1 MDYADLLSRLE
12 IFFSEVCYSALL
24 KAVQDREA
32 LVVDFSDIEKF
43 DVDAADCLLEGP
55 EEFFKAAEEA
65 MRNVD
70 VGEELES
77 QIHFRIKGLP
87 ESQTVSIKNLRSKH
101 LKKFIAVEGIIKQA
115 SEVRPEIVLA
125 TFECRACG
133 ERIMMLQEEQDLTT
147 PYMCE
152 CGNKRGFEMVERKM
166 VDIQRLE
173 VEESPEALEGSAQ
186 ARKIGVF
193 IKNDLV
199 DPKFQKRV
207 VPGSKI
213 VVTGVLDDVPIKSDN
228 KGKESKRRDIYIDG
242 NYVEPIEFEFED
254 IEVSAKDEKRIKELA
269 ANPKIYDLLAD
280 SIAPSIYGYRDIK
293 QAISLQLFGGVRK
306 KRPDGVVTRGDIHV
320 LLVGDPGSGK
330 SQLLKYTS
338 GLAPKARYV
347 VGKSTSGAGLTATVV
362 KDEFMRGWALEA
374 GALVL
379 ANKGLVAIDELDKMS
394 TEDRSSMHEVAEQQ
408 TVTVSKANI
417 QATLNAQTTILAA
430 ANPKF
435 GRFDPYQSIPE
446 QIDIPDTL
454 LSRFDL
460 IFPIRDEPNKEKDTL
475 LVRHILKM
483 HENPEIQNPP
493 LDSDILRKYISYVKA
508 NVKPKLTKPAQNVIE
523 KFYVGLRSKY
533 AGTDEVSSVPIGAR
547 QLEALVRLSEASA
560 RVRLS
565 DTVKKEDA
573 QRAIKLLTDCLM
585 QVGIDPETGKFDI
598 DRLESGTTSTQRNK
612 IKIILTLVS
621 EMQKDSADKS
631 VLIEDI
637 KAAAEEQ
644 GLEDAEEIIQKLKR
658 EGELFEPKHGHIRRV

>member
-1 MDYADLLSRLE
+1 MDYADLLSKLE
-12 IFFSEVCYSALL
+12 VFFSEVCYTQLL
-24 KAVQDREA
+24 KAVQDRTA
-32 LVVDFSDIEKF
+32 LVIDYTDLERFDIEI
-43 DVDAADCLLEGP
+43 ADHLLEEP
-55 EEFFKAAEEA
+55 EEFFKASEEA
-65 MRNVD
+65 TRNVD
-70 VGEELES
+70 VGEEIES
-77 QIHFRIKGLP
+77 QIPLRIKGLP
-87 ESQTVSIKNLRSKH
+87 GTQTVSIKNLRSKH

-133 ERIMMLQEEQDLTT
+133 ERIMMLQEDQDLTT

-173 VEESPEALEGSAQ
+173 VEESPERLEGSAQ

-207 VPGSKI
+207 VPGSKV
-213 VVTGVLDDVPIKSDN
+213 VVTGTLDDIPIKSDR
-228 KGKESKRRDIYIDG
+228 GKESKRRDIYIDG
-242 NYVEPIEFEFED
+242 NYIEPIEFEFEE
-254 IEVSAKDEKRIKELA
+254 IEISPEDEKKIKELSV
-269 ANPKIYDLLAD
+269 NPKVYEMLTD
-280 SIAPSIYGYRDIK
+280 SIAPSIYGYKDIK
-293 QAISLQLFGGVRK
+293 QAIALQLFGGIRK
-306 KRPDGVVTRGDIHV
+306 VRPDGIVTRGDIHI

-330 SQLLKYTS
+330 SQILKYTA

-347 VGKSTSGAGLTATVV
+347 VGKSASGAGLTATVV

-394 TEDRSSMHEVAEQQ
+394 QEDRSAMHEVAEQQ
-408 TVTVSKANI
+408 TVTISKANI

-435 GRFDPYQSIPE
+435 GRFDPYQSLPE

-483 HENPEIQNPP
+483 HENPEEQNPP
-493 LDSDILRKYISYVKA
+493 LDSSILRKYISYVKA
-508 NVKPKLTKPAQNVIE
+508 GINPKLSKAAQKEIE
-523 KFYVGLRSKY
+523 RFYVGLRSKY
-533 AGTDEVSSVPIGAR
+533 AGTEEVSPVPIGAR

-565 DTVKKEDA
+565 DKVQKEDA

-598 DRLESGTTSTQRNK
+598 DRLESGTTSSQRNK
-612 IKIILTLVS
+612 IRIILTLIS
-621 EMQKDSADKS
+621 DMQKETEDKS

-637 KAAAEEQ
+637 KASAEEQ
-644 GLEDAEEIIQKLKR
+644 GIEDAEEIIQKLKR
-658 EGELFEPKHGHIRRV
+658 EGELFEPRQGHIRRV

>member
-1 MDYADLLSRLE
+1 MEYSDLLSRLE
-12 IFFSEVCYSALL
+12 VFYSEVCYSPLL
-24 KAVQDREA
+24 KAVQERTA
-32 LVVDFSDIEKF
+32 LIVEFSDVERF
-43 DVDAADCLLEGP
+43 DVELADSLLEEP
-55 EEFFKAAEEA
+55 EEFFKASDEA

-70 VGEELES
+70 VGEEMES
-77 QIHFRIKGLP
+77 QIPLRVKGLP
-87 ESQTVSIKNLRSKH
+87 ESQTIVIKNLRSKH
-101 LKKFIAVEGIIKQA
+101 LRKFIAVEGIIKQA

-133 ERIMMLQEEQDLTT
+133 ERIIMLQEEQDLVT

-166 VDIQRLE
+166 IDIQRLE
-173 VEESPEALEGSAQ
+173 VEESPEKLEGSAQ

-207 VPGSKI
+207 VPGSK
-213 VVTGVLDDVPIKSDN
+213 VVVSGVLDDIPIKSDN

-242 NYVEPIEFEFED
+242 NYIEPIEFEFED
-254 IEVSAKDEKRIKELA
+254 LVISPEEESRIKELA
-269 ANPKIYDLLAD
+269 GSPKVYTLLID
-280 SIAPSIYGYRDIK
+280 SIAPSIYGYKDVK
-293 QAISLQLFGGVRK
+293 MAIALQLFGGVK
-306 KRPDGVVTRGDIHV
+306 KVRPDGVTTRGDIHI
-320 LLVGDPGSGK
+320 LLIGDPGAGK
-330 SQLLKYTS
+330 SQMLKYVVN
-338 GLAPKARYV
+338 LAPKARYV

-362 KDEFMRGWALEA
+362 KDEFMKGWALEA

-394 TEDRSSMHEVAEQQ
+394 TEDRSAMHEVAEQQ

-417 QATLNAQTTILAA
+417 QATLHAQTTILAA

-460 IFPIRDEPNKEKDTL
+460 IFPIRDEPNKDRDTL

-483 HENPEIQNPP
+483 HENPEVQNPP
-493 LDSDILRKYISYVKA
+493 LDGEILRKYVSYAKS
-508 NVKPKLTKPAQNVIE
+508 NVNPKLTKSAQKAIE
-523 KFYVGLRSKY
+523 KFYVGLRGKY
-533 AGTDEVSSVPIGAR
+533 AGGDEVSSVPIGAR
-547 QLEALVRLSEASA
+547 QLEALIRLSEASA
-560 RVRLS
+560 RIRLS
-565 DTVKKEDA
+565 PKVQKEDSE
-573 QRAIKLLTDCLM
+573 RAIKLLTDCLM

-598 DRLESGTTSTQRNK
+598 DRLESGTSSSQRNK
-612 IKIILTLVS
+612 IKIILTLVG
-621 EMQKDSADKS
+621 EIQKESKDNA
-631 VLIEDI
+631 VLIEDV

-644 GLEDAEEIIQKLKR
+644 GIEDADDIIEKLKR
-658 EGELFEPKHGHIRRV
+658 EGELFAPRHGYIRRV

>member
-1 MDYADLLSRLE
+1 MDYTDLLSRLE
-12 IFFSEVCYSALL
+12 IFFSEVCYSHLL
-24 KAVQDREA
+24 KAVQDRVA
-32 LVVDFSDIEKF
+32 LVIDFTDIEKF
-43 DVDAADCLLEGP
+43 DVDLADTLLDKP
-55 EEFFKAAEEA
+55 AEFFKAADEA

-77 QIHFRIKGLP
+77 QIPVRIIGLP
-87 ESQTVSIKNLRSKH
+87 ETQVVSIKNLRSKH
-101 LKKFIAVEGIIKQA
+101 LKKFIAIEGIIKQA

-133 ERIMMLQEEQDLTT
+133 ERIILLQEEQDLLT

-152 CGNKRGFEMVERKM
+152 CGNKRGFEMIDRKM

-173 VEESPEALEGSAQ
+173 VEEVPEKLEGSAQ
-186 ARKIGVF
+186 ARKVGVF

-207 VPGSKI
+207 VPGSKVI
-213 VVTGVLDDVPIKSDN
+213 ITGILEDIPIKTDR
-228 KGKESKRRDIYIDG
+228 GKESKRRDLYLDG
-242 NYVEPIEFEFED
+242 NYLEPIEFEFED
-254 IEVSAKDEKRIKELA
+254 IDISAEDEARIKELSK
-269 ANPKIYDLLAD
+269 NPKIFDMLVE
-280 SIAPSIYGYRDIK
+280 SIAPSIYGYNDIK
-293 QAISLQLFGGVRK
+293 LAIALQLFGGVRK
-306 KRPDGVVTRGDIHV
+306 VRPDGVTTRGDIHI
-320 LLVGDPGSGK
+320 LLVGDPGAGK
-330 SQLLKYTS
+330 SQILKYVV

-394 TEDRSSMHEVAEQQ
+394 TEDRSAMHEVAEQQ

-417 QATLNAQTTILAA
+417 QATLHAQTTILAA

-446 QIDIPDTL
+446 QIDIPDSL

-483 HENPEIQNPP
+483 HENPDIQNPP
-493 LDSDILRKYISYVKA
+493 LDASILRKYISYVKS
-508 NVKPKLTKPAQNVIE
+508 NINPKLTKAAQNAIE
-523 KFYVGLRSKY
+523 VFYVGLRSKY
-533 AGTDEVSSVPIGAR
+533 SGTEEVSSVPIGAR

-565 DTVKKEDA
+565 PKVKKEDA

-598 DRLESGTTSTQRNK
+598 DRLESGTTSSQRNK
-612 IKIILTLVS
+612 IRIILTLIS
-621 EMQKDSADKS
+621 EMQGETEDKS
-631 VLIEDI
+631 VLIEDV

-644 GLEDAEEIIQKLKR
+644 GIEDAEEIIQKLKR
-658 EGELFEPKHGHIRRV
+658 EGELFEPRHGHVRRV